1 MRSTK
6 CSVDGAGLTRN
17 NGTMSE
23 RESEEGP
30 AEGVAAPAEPDS
42 TPAVEPTRPP
52 SGSPKGFPR
61 SALWLAGLLILILA
75 GVALSPFWAPQIEP
89 LLPWGE
95 NRDDY
100 AALSARL
107 AAVEA
112 RPAVPSTGIDAV
124 QSAISALSHRVD
136 QLDSRLAATEKRP
149 TPPSADTD
157 AINSA
162 LGALARRVDQLEAA
176 GKPDL
181 GPIRAGLQQLEQR
194 LAAIE
199 TQSASRMASDTAAS
213 QDIQHE
219 LSRIG
224 NVEGELA
231 NRVAALERE
240 VQSQNTAELQADGML
255 ALLLGQIREAI
266 EQARPFTTEFDA
278 FMRLARGSD
287 LAAAA
292 QPLAEPA
299 RNGVAS
305 RAVLVKGLSE
315 LAGRMVVASEPAA
328 KSDWREQTLARLRG
342 LVTIRRIDGPSHTGS
357 GGGSNGVVGGAQT
370 ALARGD
376 LAGAVAALEPLTGAD
391 AEAAR
396 PWLLMARERLAA
408 ETALDHL
415 QELLTERLG
424 SPATAP
430 GAPPANGPDAP
441 QKARTRS

>member
-1 MRSTK
+1 
-6 CSVDGAGLTRN
+6 
-17 NGTMSE
+17 MSE

-42 TPAVEPTRPP
+42 TSAVEPARPP
-52 SGSPKGFPR
+52 SGSAKGFPR

-75 GVALSPFWAPQIEP
+75 GAALSPFWAPQIEP

-100 AALSARL
+100 AALAARV

-112 RPAVPSTGIDAV
+112 RPAVPTMGIDAV
-124 QSAISALSHRVD
+124 QSALSALTRRVD
-136 QLDSRLAATEKRP
+136 QLDSRLAAIEKRP
-149 TPPSADTD
+149 APPIPDTD

-162 LGALARRVDQLEAA
+162 VGALGRRVDQLEAA

-199 TQSASRMASDTAAS
+199 TQSASRIASDTAAS
-213 QDIQHE
+213 KD
-219 LSRIG
+219 
-224 NVEGELA
+224 LA
-231 NRVAALERE
+231 DRVAALERGA
-240 VQSQNTAELQADGML
+240 QSQNTAELRSDGML
-255 ALLLGQIREAI
+255 ALLLGQMREAI

-278 FMRLARGSD
+278 FIRLARGSD

-305 RAVLVKGLSE
+305 RAVLVKGLAE
-315 LAGRMVVASEPAA
+315 LAGRMAVASEPSV

-342 LVTIRRIDGPSHTGS
+342 LVTIRRIDNSSHTGS
-357 GGGSNGVVGGAQT
+357 DGAVSTAQT

-376 LAGAVAALEPLTGAD
+376 LAGAVAALEPLTVAD

-408 ETALDHL
+408 EVALDHV

-424 SPATAP
+424 SPPADP
-430 GAPPANGPDAP
+430 GAAPAKGPDEP
-441 QKARTRS
+441 QKARTPS

>member
-17 NGTMSE
+17 SGTMSE

-30 AEGVAAPAEPDS
+30 AEGGAAPAEPDS
-42 TPAVEPTRPP
+42 TPAVEPARPP

-112 RPAVPSTGIDAV
+112 RPAVPTMGIDAL
-124 QSAISALSHRVD
+124 QSALSALTRRVD
-136 QLDSRLAATEKRP
+136 ELDSRLAAIEKRP
-149 TPPSADTD
+149 APPIPDTD

-162 LGALARRVDQLEAA
+162 LGALTRRVDQLEAA

-181 GPIRAGLQQLEQR
+181 GPIRAGMQQLEQR

-199 TQSASRMASDTAAS
+199 SQSASRIASDTAAS
-213 QDIQHE
+213 KD
-219 LSRIG
+219 
-224 NVEGELA
+224 LA
-231 NRVAALERE
+231 DRVAALERE
-240 VQSQNTAELQADGML
+240 AQSQNRAELRADGML
-255 ALLLGQIREAI
+255 ALLLGQMREAI
-266 EQARPFTTEFDA
+266 EQARPFPTEFDA
-278 FMRLARGSD
+278 FIKLARDSD

-305 RAVLVKGLSE
+305 RAVLVKGLAE
-315 LAGRMVVASEPAA
+315 LAGRMAVASEPAV

-342 LVTIRRIDGPSHTGS
+342 LVTIRRIDNSSHTGS
-357 GGGSNGVVGGAQT
+357 DGPVGAAQA

-408 ETALDHL
+408 EVALDHV

-424 SPATAP
+424 SPPADPSAAP
-430 GAPPANGPDAP
+430 TKGPDEP